1 MIRRPPRSTRT
12 DSLFPYTTLFRSEGG
27 LLFRVDE
34 DDFGVVD
41 RGDGDGLAARQRRT
55 VAGIE
60 ANAVDLGRARRGDE
74 IGVPPLAD
82 AVRQAFAG
90 LDRRAEH
97 AGIGADRQGA
107 VIALEAARQRDE
119 LTRAIT
125 LGKGLGAPGRAA
137 ARPRRLDPDL
147 EQGRRLE
154 IGRAHV

>member
-60 ANAVDLGRARRGDE
+60 ANAVDLDRARRGDE

-90 LDRRAEH
+90 LD
-97 AGIGADRQGA
+97 Q
-107 VIALEAARQRDE
+107 
-119 LTRAIT
+119 
-125 LGKGLGAPGRAA
+125 
-137 ARPRRLDPDL
+137 
-147 EQGRRLE
+147 
-154 IGRAHV
+154 IGRASCRESVCQYV